1 MIMTMKQ
8 KELYNVIESL
18 LEELLNKVIDYIE
31 YLKFSYMTKA
41 PDDLIIKDDK
51 DLLEK
56 LKKGMEDTDNGK
68 VSSVEEAYEEVKGIL
83 AN

>member
-1 MIMTMKQ
+1 MTMKQ

-18 LEELLNKVIDYIE
+18 PEELSNKVIDYIE

-56 LKKGMEDTDNGK
+56 LKKGMKDTNNGK
-68 VSSVEEAYEEVKGIL
+68 MCSVEEAFEEVTEIL

>member
-1 MIMTMKQ
+1 MTMKQ

-18 LEELLNKVIDYIE
+18 PEELANKVIDYIE
-31 YLKFSYMTKA
+31 YLKFSYMAKA
-41 PDDLIIKDDK
+41 QDDLIIKDDK

-68 VSSVEEAYEEVKGIL
+68 VCSVEEAYEEVKKIL
-83 AN
+83 TN

>member
-1 MIMTMKQ
+1 MTMKQ

-18 LEELLNKVIDYIE
+18 PEKLSNKAIDHIE

-56 LKKGMEDTDNGK
+56 LKKGMENTDNGK
-68 VSSVEEAYEEVKGIL
+68 VCSMEEAYEEVKGIL

>member
-1 MIMTMKQ
+1 MTMKQ

-18 LEELLNKVIDYIE
+18 PEELSNKVVDYIE

-51 DLLEK
+51 DLLGK
-56 LKKGMEDTDNGK
+56 LKKGMEDTNNGK
-68 VSSVEEAYEEVKGIL
+68 VCSIEEAYGEVKGIL

>member
-1 MIMTMKQ
+1 MTMKQ

-18 LEELLNKVIDYIE
+18 PEELANKVIDYIE

-41 PDDLIIKDDK
+41 LDDLIIKDDK

>member
-1 MIMTMKQ
+1 MTVKQ

-18 LEELLNKVIDYIE
+18 PEELSNKVIDYIE

-41 PDDLIIKDDK
+41 SDDLIIKDDK
-51 DLLEK
+51 DLLGK
-56 LKKGMEDTDNGK
+56 LKKGMKDTDNGK
-68 VSSVEEAYEEVKGIL
+68 VCSVEEAYEEVKEIL

>member
-1 MIMTMKQ
+1 MTMKQ

-18 LEELLNKVIDYIE
+18 PEELSNKVIDYIE

-51 DLLEK
+51 DLLGK
-56 LKKGMEDTDNGK
+56 LKKGMEDTNNEK
-68 VSSVEEAYEEVKGIL
+68 VCSVEEAFEEVNEIL

>member
-1 MIMTMKQ
+1 MTMKQ
-8 KELYNVIESL
+8 KELYNVIP
-18 LEELLNKVIDYIE
+18 EELSNKVVDYIE

-51 DLLEK
+51 DLLGK
-56 LKKGMEDTDNGK
+56 LKKGMEDTNNGK
-68 VSSVEEAYEEVKGIL
+68 VCSIEEAYEEVKGIL

>member
-41 PDDLIIKDDK
+41 LDDLIIKDDK

>member
-1 MIMTMKQ
+1 MTMKQ

-18 LEELLNKVIDYIE
+18 PEELSNKVLDYIE

-56 LKKGMEDTDNGK
+56 LKKGMEDTDTGK
-68 VSSVEEAYEEVKGIL
+68 VCSIKEAFEEVKEIL

>member
-1 MIMTMKQ
+1 MTTKQ
-8 KELYNVIESL
+8 KELYDVIESL
-18 LEELLNKVIDYIE
+18 PEELSNKAIDHIE

-56 LKKGMEDTDNGK
+56 LKKGMENTDNGK
-68 VSSVEEAYEEVKGIL
+68 VCSVEEAYEEVKGIL

>member
-1 MIMTMKQ
+1 MTMKQ
-8 KELYNVIESL
+8 KELYNMIESL
-18 LEELLNKVIDYIE
+18 PEKLSNKAIDHIE

-56 LKKGMEDTDNGK
+56 LKKGMENTDNGK
-68 VSSVEEAYEEVKGIL
+68 VCSVEEAYEEVKGIL